1 MTDREDAA
9 MNLTAKKV
17 AKLLR
22 QPGRYGAGRGLV
34 LQVVSPTNA
43 SWLLRYQRLG
53 RERWLGLGPVA
64 DFTLVEARERARK
77 ARQQI
82 RDGID
87 PIDAKRAAKAAEVAA
102 KARAVT
108 FGKCAADYFDAHSPG
123 WGHPKHIQQ
132 WRSTVL
138 GLTMNGAPAAADY
151 CKTLRAMPVQAIDV
165 PLILSTLKPLWQSK
179 PETGSRVRARIASVL
194 DYAKAA
200 GYRSGDNPA
209 AWNVIGKLLP
219 ARDKLVAVNHFE
231 AVPYNEIPN
240 FMAELRAR
248 EGTAAR
254 ALEFLLYTAARSTE
268 AREATW
274 GEINFDEKLWRI
286 PARRMKGGKEHVVPL
301 APETIELLRGL
312 YRESDGDDALIFIG
326 RRPGVPLT
334 DLALMTLMRKMGR
347 SETVH
352 GFRATFRTWCDERTS
367 YPHPVVEMALAHAI
381 PSAVEKAYRR
391 GSMLEKRARL
401 MRDWARFL
409 HASPPAAAVQEPGTV
424 VTPIRERAHA

>member
-1 MTDREDAA
+1 MTDREDTA

-64 DFTLVEARERARK
+64 DFTLAEARERARK

-87 PIDAKRAAKAAEVAA
+87 PIDAKRAAKAAEVAT

-132 WRSTVL
+132 WRASVL

-151 CKTLRAMPVQAIDV
+151 CKMLRSLPVQSIDT
-165 PLILSTLKPLWQSK
+165 PLILSTLKPLWQDK

-231 AVPYNEIPN
+231 AVPYNEIPS
-240 FMAELRAR
+240 FVADLRAR

-254 ALEFLLYTAARSTE
+254 CLEFIIYVSCRSSE
-268 AREATW
+268 AREAVW
-274 GEINFDEKLWRI
+274 GEIKFDEAVWEI
-286 PARRMKGGKEHVVPL
+286 PAERMKSDRSHIVPL
-301 APETIELLRGL
+301 ADPVLDLLRQL
-312 YRESDGDDALIFIG
+312 PREGEGDDALVFIG
-326 RRPGVPLT
+326 PKPGKPLS
-334 DLALMTLMRKMGR
+334 DLHLMSLMRKMGR
-347 SETVH
+347 SEVVH
-352 GFRATFRTWCDERTS
+352 GFRSSFSDWGHERTAHS
-367 YPHPVVEMALAHAI
+367 NHAIEISLAHAVGG
-381 PSAVEKAYRR
+381 AQERAYRR
-391 GSMLEKRARL
+391 GPMLEKRRKL
-401 MRDWARFL
+401 MEQWARYCT
-409 HASPPAAAVQEPGTV
+409 SPPVVQETEGKV
-424 VTPIRERAHA
+424 VPMGRGR